1 MEPKIPTLCWE
12 KALGPPQHC
21 ARPPH
26 TPFWGTPRDQ
36 SGQGSLHRG
45 FIPNLAVPIPTFS
58 PRTLTP
64 VLPALCALAAAPRS
78 LRGDKATISRPP
90 TTTAHTRVQGLEGP
104 QGATAMGV
112 QGLGHGEP
120 TQQRPILV
128 PPLLW
133 ARPVPPRA
141 PMGAG
146 PGRQHPALVPPALPC
161 CSVRCRPAVTGDVLV
176 CTTGFIEHGEAG
188 GRGRVR
194 TESCSQQR
202 STFGCQRGDFHP
214 WVWGGS
220 VTHRGDA
227 GGGCHINAAGD
238 QRPETSPR
246 HLWEASWHA
255 VHATGFC
262 EAAQP
267 GLGIASLLLLP
278 LGMGLAVVSVVV
290 VSMAS
295 SPVVPAGLWGSLIAA
310 RMVVRVEGLVL
321 VVDGGL

>member
-1 MEPKIPTLCWE
+1 MESWGGGIGQGSVVNALPWGPKPWAPTLLKGRRVGEMGLSCLQPLHSPGQHRETQISTSCCFMEPQIPTLCWE

-36 SGQGSLHRG
+36 SGQCSLHRG
-45 FIPNLAVPIPTFS
+45 FIPNLAVPIPS
-58 PRTLTP
+58 SPPRTLIP
-64 VLPALCALAAAPRS
+64 VLPALCALTAAPRS

-120 TQQRPILV
+120 TQQ

-133 ARPVPPRA
+133 AHPIPPRA

-161 CSVRCRPAVTGDVLV
+161 CSVRCRPAVTGDIPV

-194 TESCSQQR
+194 TESCGQ
-202 STFGCQRGDFHP
+202 ST
-214 WVWGGS
+214 
-220 VTHRGDA
+220 A
-227 GGGCHINAAGD
+227 
-238 QRPETSPR
+238 
-246 HLWEASWHA
+246 
-255 VHATGFC
+255 
-262 EAAQP
+262 
-267 GLGIASLLLLP
+267 P
-278 LGMGLAVVSVVV
+278 LG
-290 VSMAS
+290 
-295 SPVVPAGLWGSLIAA
+295 
-310 RMVVRVEGLVL
+310 VRGGIFIPGHGVEA
-321 VVDGGL
+321 